1 MDEIQSDVTPQG
13 PSRRTIVTAAA
24 WAVPVV
30 AVAAAAPMASASTE
44 PEIATSI
51 GATTT
56 SPFTNAVGLISPFGI
71 DDLGADRFLPDGQ
84 TFTLSSDT
92 LDFSTIVTSIAG
104 GTITPSGVGTWLIT
118 PNPGATR
125 VSISFNSPTTG
136 SYTLHN
142 NGPADGGPD
151 WTGLVRPRP

>member
-1 MDEIQSDVTPQG
+1 MEDTQRDEMHQG
-13 PSRRTIVTAAA
+13 PSRRTVITAAA
-24 WAVPVV
+24 WAAPVI
-30 AVAAAAPMASASTE
+30 AVAAAAPKAAASPE
-44 PEIATSI
+44 PEEATSI

-56 SPFTNAVGLISPFGI
+56 SPFTNAVGLISAFGI
-71 DDLGADRFLPDGQ
+71 DDLGADGFLPDGQ
-84 TFTLSSDT
+84 TFTLSSST
-92 LDFSTIVTSIAG
+92 LDFDAIITSITG
-104 GTITPSGVGTWLIT
+104 GTIAPSGAGSWLIT

-151 WTGLVRPRP
+151 WTGQVRPRP